1 MGGKRWPWLQPV
13 LTRDKRNKFCGDC
26 KKNNLLTSWQMNDAV
41 DITQYLIFAHFI
53 FVWHFLLYLC
63 PTWFSHKFFLDNL
76 NSEAFE
82 VSNQIAWHQLNLSC
96 VFVVHLPINALLV
109 RSHNVLLERVQSNQ
123 KLAPHLGHNNNN
135 SSHVAWRLCNILI
148 LQFQRRHNVEAIF
161 CTKFYCTAKFRLWKL
176 PISRAKYLAGCQEQ
190 RTVILWWKGVIKASA
205 HYWYLIMI

>member
-1 MGGKRWPWLQPV
+1 MLWILPNFW
-13 LTRDKRNKFCGDC
+13 
-26 KKNNLLTSWQMNDAV
+26 
-41 DITQYLIFAHFI
+41 YLHIFI

-63 PTWFSHKFFLDNL
+63 PTRFSHKTFLNNL

-135 SSHVAWRLCNILI
+135 NSSHVAWRLCNIVI

-161 CTKFYCTAKFRLWKL
+161 CKNFIARRNSAFENFQ
-176 PISRAKYLAGCQEQ
+176 YLGPNIWRDA
-190 RTVILWWKGVIKASA
+190 RSKGQ
-205 HYWYLIMI
+205 